1 MDKIDGDSTKSE
13 SSGEGSKSSVTSPGG
28 NGPPSKRSRYGDDT
42 SLAGYQNR
50 KIIHYKI
57 GKEFKMN
64 FSIFFCFN
72 WSLLELLV
80 PLEQILRRLFVQATD
95 YMLLFVLEEVNPMT
109 KMNLLKPR
117 RKGREYDV
125 RPTMPGKGTSTSCVF
140 TLTYPFYFIRF
151 EKKFLQLKKIQFRS

>member
-1 MDKIDGDSTKSE
+1 MDKIDGDSNKSE

-64 FSIFFCFN
+64 FSIFFGFN

-80 PLEQILRRLFVQATD
+80 PLEQILRRLFCPSNRLYAVICFRRSEPNDEDESPETKAERERVRRQANNARER
-95 YMLLFVLEEVNPMT
+95 YVNFLCIYFNISVLF
-109 KMNLLKPR
+109 
-117 RKGREYDV
+117 Y
-125 RPTMPGKGTSTSCVF
+125 
-140 TLTYPFYFIRF
+140 
-151 EKKFLQLKKIQFRS
+151 KI